1 MTQHYLVLISYDIA
15 HPKRL
20 RRVAKALEAVGERVQ
35 KSVFECGLTRDGL
48 LALRQRLRRL
58 IEPSE
63 DHILIQPICAHC
75 RQTMHWQ
82 GKPPAPENDLFWII

>member
-1 MTQHYLVLISYDIA
+1 MTQHYLILIAYDIT

-20 RRVAKALEAVGERVQ
+20 RRVAKVLETVGDRVQ

-58 IEPSE
+58 IKPEE
-63 DHILIQPICAHC
+63 DNILIQPICLYC
-75 RQTMHWQ
+75 RETMHWQ
-82 GKPPAPENDLFWII
+82 GKPPAPETDLFWIV

>member
-1 MTQHYLVLISYDIA
+1 MTQYHLVLIAYDIA

-20 RRVAKALEAVGERVQ
+20 RRVAKALEAAGDRVQ

-58 IEPSE
+58 IDPNE
-63 DHILIQPICAHC
+63 DQILIQPICHRC
-75 RQTMHWQ
+75 RQDMHWQ
-82 GKPPAPENDLFWII
+82 GKPPAPETDLFWIV